1 MQYYMYH
8 ITIMGPE
15 VTECN
20 NFNLKPFNLI
30 STDQMP
36 NIYWHYERY
45 EDDWDIVPSINLR
58 VAKKQK
64 GAERMP
70 L

>member
-1 MQYYMYH
+1 
-8 ITIMGPE
+8 
-15 VTECN
+15 
-20 NFNLKPFNLI
+20 
-30 STDQMP
+30 MP

>member
-1 MQYYMYH
+1 MQYYTYH

-15 VTECN
+15 VMECN